1 MKEFVGEW
9 DLHEQKLQRP
19 LNRHPL
25 YVRLVRSC
33 VPRVGQA
40 CFTIGQVS
48 LAGKAYGPYL
58 VKPKK
63 FANLLYDF
71 GKPGL
76 EWA

>member
-1 MKEFVGEW
+1 
-9 DLHEQKLQRP
+9 
-19 LNRHPL
+19 
-25 YVRLVRSC
+25 VRSC